1 MTTETITVQVDP
13 RAAQAFNALSQ
24 EERQKLGILLS
35 LRVLEATATSESLE
49 DLMRRISRNARQRG
63 LTPEI
68 LEELLN
74 DDE

>member
-1 MTTETITVQVDP
+1 MSTETITVQVDS

-24 EERQKLGILLS
+24 EDRQKLGILLS
-35 LRVLEATATSESLE
+35 LRVLEATESSETLE

-63 LTPEI
+63 LTPEL
-68 LEELLN
+68 LEELLK